1 MKKIVLCSI
10 IGMLVFSSCQKTD
23 LYEGPQQPQQSEKTD
38 MSQENKAKAENV
50 LGFEIPADQDW
61 CLTDDGEVTINVD
74 ATVKKVQLFVNDVEI
89 VDDVPDYV
97 TKNGLSLLNQAETNG
112 KSSVTLTYDAPKEN
126 LGLYVGFITD
136 QDFYLQKVEGNA
148 VTFHPNG
155 ARTRGVNGTRGVTLP
170 NTAPAITKAV
180 ESYAY
185 QRKWLPEGVKELLYE
200 YDNYAGYKMTSSDYS
215 TEFKEG
221 FNLYVSSILPNGRED
236 EAGNTIN
243 NLAAYRS
250 NGYVDIY
257 GTTKANV
264 PVIVTPVYKYDQPT
278 KYGYEVYRSELYYYY
293 YKNIPAGQDA
303 VKFIQSLPKYKALN
317 FSDCF
322 GDKEDGVVKN
332 HGSYALVYYGDGVPT
347 IENGKYKTTVDP
359 TFYFP
364 EGYKIGF
371 MVRANT
377 NSEGDK
383 KQGEIYADGQLNK
396 MINNHPNFSSSKL
409 ADTDQ
414 RAVWLNYDG
423 MLLLCWESGTD
434 SDFNDII
441 LEVTGLSGIVPPPLV
456 KPQKYIFCFEDT
468 ENNGDFDLN
477 DLVIQGER
485 VDENKVKYTI
495 LACGAYDE
503 IKVLNIGNETEVHKL
518 FNVDNP
524 QTFINTVPGE
534 PKYTNLP
541 TFTVTVA
548 GGFKFKDPST
558 RPILIDLTTGN
569 RVEVATAGQAPHGIM
584 IPSNSGYQFRYPT
597 EKTIITDAY
606 KGFGKWGAKAVL
618 STHWYKYPVSGK
630 VY

>member
-278 KYGYEVYRSELYYYY
+278 KYGYEVY
-293 YKNIPAGQDA
+293 IPLEIGRDLFTALPSDLLVPDA
-303 VKFIQSLPKYKALN
+303 V
-317 FSDCF
+317 
-322 GDKEDGVVKN
+322 
-332 HGSYALVYYGDGVPT
+332 
-347 IENGKYKTTVDP
+347 
-359 TFYFP
+359 FY
-364 EGYKIGF
+364 E
-371 MVRANT
+371 
-377 NSEGDK
+377 
-383 KQGEIYADGQLNK
+383 
-396 MINNHPNFSSSKL
+396 
-409 ADTDQ
+409 
-414 RAVWLNYDG
+414 
-423 MLLLCWESGTD
+423 
-434 SDFNDII
+434 
-441 LEVTGLSGIVPPPLV
+441 
-456 KPQKYIFCFEDT
+456 
-468 ENNGDFDLN
+468 
-477 DLVIQGER
+477 
-485 VDENKVKYTI
+485 
-495 LACGAYDE
+495 
-503 IKVLNIGNETEVHKL
+503 
-518 FNVDNP
+518 
-524 QTFINTVPGE
+524 
-534 PKYTNLP
+534 
-541 TFTVTVA
+541 
-548 GGFKFKDPST
+548 
-558 RPILIDLTTGN
+558 
-569 RVEVATAGQAPHGIM
+569 
-584 IPSNSGYQFRYPT
+584 
-597 EKTIITDAY
+597 
-606 KGFGKWGAKAVL
+606 
-618 STHWYKYPVSGK
+618 
-630 VY
+630 